1 MSRPC
6 RRGAT
11 GSPFVEPTGGGAVA
25 GAPPPPVSAKRGAD
39 EVEFNFSAN
48 PGVPPGPLRD
58 TASGGELSRT
68 MLAIRIMV
76 TLGDDVETLIF
87 DEVDAGIGG
96 VTAAAGDT
104 ETARRH
110 ALGLLE
116 RAQRAST

>member
-1 MSRPC
+1 
-6 RRGAT
+6 
-11 GSPFVEPTGGGAVA
+11 
-25 GAPPPPVSAKRGAD
+25 
-39 EVEFNFSAN
+39 
-48 PGVPPGPLRD
+48 
-58 TASGGELSRT
+58 
-68 MLAIRIMV
+68 MLAIRSMV